1 MASMGDGGKTKL
13 ESVREWVVEHK
24 LRTVGNFFFI
34 FLGDMIFSLLM
45 LKTYFCLLFFW
56 WVGGLWLSGVA
67 GSIAYNWSRPSMKT
81 SVKII
86 HARYLF
92 SILIIMFFSQ
102 NILEVLVR
110 LAFICIY

>member
-1 MASMGDGGKTKL
+1 MAARRSWSLSGSGSSSTSFVP
-13 ESVREWVVEHK
+13 SV
-24 LRTVGNFFFI
+24 TFFF